1 MTPQAQALQQIYLF
15 KDLDADALAL
25 VAQSATAVV
34 FDAGQDVC
42 REGER
47 ADGMYLI
54 RTGSVR
60 VTKGD
65 SDADVVM
72 LGSGSHFGELGL
84 VDDSPRSATVTASER
99 CDIIKVD
106 SARLRDALAA
116 KPVVAAAFYRAVA
129 RSIARRLRVTTDDLA
144 FPRQLPLSQRRSG

>member
-1 MTPQAQALQQIYLF
+1 MTPQSQALQQIYLF
-15 KDLDADALAL
+15 KDLDADALAA
-25 VAQSATAVV
+25 VAQSASGVV

-42 REGER
+42 REGQA

-54 RTGSVR
+54 RSGSVR

-65 SDADVVM
+65 SDSDVVI

-84 VDDSPRSATVTASER
+84 VDDSPRSATVTAAER

-106 SARLRDALAA
+106 ATRLRDALAA
-116 KPVVAAAFYRAVA
+116 KPAVAASFYRAVA
-129 RSIARRLRVTTDDLA
+129 RSIARRLRITTDDLA
-144 FPRQLPLSQRRSG
+144 FARQLAVSQRRGG